1 MRNIRWLW
9 KYSSPIKWML
19 LLSVVLLTM
28 ESLAN
33 IASIALQQ
41 RLIDHVF
48 VEGKYEE
55 FAGILILMG
64 IAFAA
69 HSALFTLGPHTVHL
83 NMAYFHSKLAGNLIK
98 VLHRMP
104 ISKLHKER
112 TANFVHYFSSDVE
125 QVYGLLGSDI
135 PRAIQ
140 QGIQV
145 LVLMGII
152 AYANPGMLLVL
163 LVLTILYI
171 YLGRYFA
178 PRIKDAAKGIQE
190 SKSDLLLHM
199 EEGISATREIVAFHR
214 EGWEERKYGSI
225 FRKYFDAMM
234 REGKLLN
241 LKMVFTDP
249 LKWGVGL
256 LMIGY
261 GGYLVIQGSVSI
273 GTFIVIYQLSTQ
285 LMDGTQVLFNTY
297 MGLSG
302 RMASV
307 DRLRELFDGEPFKD
321 GYRKLDGPL
330 QSLSFE
336 DVRFSYGPDMPE
348 TLKKLNMELPIGKK
362 IAFVG
367 QSGGGKSTIAQLLIR
382 FFDPVEGTIRVNGIP
397 LADIERK
404 EWMSRV
410 GIVFQDP
417 YIFQEDI
424 RSNLMMGQQASES
437 AMKEACVCAE
447 IDSQIMSMS
456 EGYMTQLGER
466 GITLSGGQRQRVT
479 IARAILRNPEILI
492 MDEATSALD
501 METERR
507 VQENLDRQRTGR
519 TTIII
524 AHRLSTVQNA
534 DRIYVLSEGEIADA
548 GTHEELMGRSALY
561 IDLVQKREIS

>member
-1 MRNIRWLW
+1 MRTIRWLW
-9 KYSSPIKWML
+9 KYSYPIKWML
-19 LLSVVLLTM
+19 LLSVILLTM

-33 IASIALQQ
+33 IVSITLQQ

-69 HSALFTLGPHTVHL
+69 HAALFTLGPHTVHL

-125 QVYGLLGSDI
+125 HVYGLLGSDI

-163 LVLTILYI
+163 LVLTVLYI

-178 PRIKDAAKGIQE
+178 PRIKEAAKGIQE

-214 EGWEERKYGSI
+214 EDWEERKYGSI
-225 FRKYFDAMM
+225 FKKYFDAMM

-249 LKWGVGL
+249 LKWGVSL

-302 RMASV
+302 RLASV

-321 GYRKLDGPL
+321 GYRKLDGPV
-330 QSLSFE
+330 QSLAFE

-348 TLKKLNMELPIGKK
+348 TLKKLNMELPVGKK

-424 RSNLMMGQQASES
+424 RSNLMMGQQASDA
-437 AMKEACVCAE
+437 AMKEACVSAE
-447 IDSQIMSMS
+447 IHSQIMNMP

-501 METERR
+501 METERS
-507 VQENLDRQRTGR
+507 VQENLDRLRTGR

-548 GTHEELMGRSALY
+548 GTHEELMARSALY

>member
-1 MRNIRWLW
+1 MKNLRWLW
-9 KYSSPIKWML
+9 KYCSPVKWML
-19 LLSVVLLTM
+19 LLSVVLMTL
-28 ESLAN
+28 ESLSN
-33 IASIALQQ
+33 IAAIALQQ

-64 IAFAA
+64 SAFVA
-69 HSALFTLGPHTVHL
+69 HSVLFTLGPHTIHL
-83 NMAYFHSKLAGNLIK
+83 NMAYFHSKLSGNLIK

-163 LVLTILYI
+163 LVLTVLYI
-171 YLGRYFA
+171 YLGRYFS
-178 PRIKDAAKGIQE
+178 PRIKEASKQIQE
-190 SKSDLLLHM
+190 RKSELLLHM

-214 EGWEERKYGSI
+214 EDWEERKYASI
-225 FRKYFDAMM
+225 FKKYFGAMIS
-234 REGKLLN
+234 EGKLLN

-249 LKWGVGL
+249 LKWGISL

-261 GGYLVIQGSVSI
+261 GGYLVIEGSVSI
-273 GTFIVIYQLSTQ
+273 GTFIVIYQLSIQ
-285 LMDGTQVLFNTY
+285 LMDGTQALFNTF

-302 RMASV
+302 RLASV
-307 DRLRELFDGEPFKD
+307 ERLRQLFEGEPFKD
-321 GYRKLDGPL
+321 GYRKLDGPVQTL
-330 QSLSFE
+330 AF
-336 DVRFSYGPDMPE
+336 DNVRFSYGPDMPE
-348 TLKKLNMELPIGKK
+348 TLKKVSIEFPVGKK

-382 FFDPVEGTIRVNGIP
+382 FFDPVEGTIRVNGIN

-404 EWMSRV
+404 DWMSRI

-424 RSNLMMGQQASES
+424 RSNLLMGQQASDE
-437 AMKEACVCAE
+437 AMKEACMSAE
-447 IDSQIMSMS
+447 IDSQIMNMP

-507 VQENLDRQRTGR
+507 VQENLDRLRAGR

-534 DRIYVLSEGEIADA
+534 DCIYVLSNGEIADA
-548 GTHEELMGRSALY
+548 GTHEELMARSALY
-561 IDLVQKREIS
+561 IDLVQKRDIS